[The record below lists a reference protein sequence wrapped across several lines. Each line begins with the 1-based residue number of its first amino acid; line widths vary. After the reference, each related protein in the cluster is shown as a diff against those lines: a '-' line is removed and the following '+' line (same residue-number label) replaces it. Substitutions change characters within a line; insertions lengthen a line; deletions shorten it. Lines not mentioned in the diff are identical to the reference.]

1 MVEKSFYNKSNNNNQ
16 NKAFSYFMY
25 KFFALLILGLFLS
38 INPANAQLFGK
49 KKPKD
54 YVVTIKTEFGDIVV
68 MCYNVT
74 PKHKANF
81 LQLAKEGFYNGTT
94 FHRVIDNFMVQGGDP
109 NSADADKTNDGLG
122 GPGYTIPAEIVDT
135 LSHKYGA
142 LAAARMGDNVNPE
155 KRSSG
160 SQFYIVENKRGT
172 PHLNKSYTVFG
183 AVIAGMDVVEKIAE
197 QPKDNKDR
205 PNQDIIMSMKVKK
218 MRRDKIIKKYGACL
232 NLPQEV
238 TEEE

>member
-1 MVEKSFYNKSNNNNQ
+1 MQ
-16 NKAFSYFMY
+16 
-25 KFFALLILGLFLS
+25 KFLAILLLS
-38 INPANAQLFGK
+38 LVVSLSPAHAQLFGK

-54 YVVTIKTEFGDIVV
+54 YVVTIKTEYGDIVV

-81 LQLAKEGFYNGTT
+81 LQLVKKGFYNGTT

-109 NSADADKTNDGLG
+109 NSTDADKTNDGLG
-122 GPGYTIPAEIVDT
+122 GPGYTIPAEFVDT
-135 LSHKYGA
+135 LTHKYGA

-172 PHLNKSYTVFG
+172 PHLNKNYTVFG

-205 PNQDIIMSMKVKK
+205 PLQDVVLSMKVKK
-218 MRRDKIIKKYGACL
+218 MRRDKILKKYGTCL
-232 NLPQEV
+232 NLPQPEV
-238 TEEE
+238 VEE

>member
-1 MVEKSFYNKSNNNNQ
+1 MQ
-16 NKAFSYFMY
+16 
-25 KFFALLILGLFLS
+25 KFLAILFLS
-38 INPANAQLFGK
+38 LVVSLSPAHAQLFGK

-54 YVVTIKTEFGDIVV
+54 YVVTIKTEYGDIVV

-81 LQLAKEGFYNGTT
+81 LQLVKEGFYNGTT

-109 NSADADKTNDGLG
+109 NSTDTDKTNDGLG
-122 GPGYTIPAEIVDT
+122 GPGYTIPAELVDT
-135 LSHKYGA
+135 LTHKYGA

-172 PHLNKSYTVFG
+172 PHLNKNYTVFG

-205 PNQDIIMSMKVKK
+205 PLQDVVVSMKVKK
-218 MRRDKIIKKYGACL
+218 MSRDKILKKYGTCL
-232 NLPQEV
+232 NLPQAEV
-238 TEEE
+238 IEE